1 MVLKYLKS
9 VKIPDSSIVYRFL
22 VGLSYLGQML
32 KIVPLHNILFE
43 SILTLGAKISAGFR
57 GFSLLLLH
65 EPTPN
70 SYVFVCQKWA
80 FFYKKTHI

>member
-1 MVLKYLKS
+1 MLTQQISGVLLTNNPYQVTAHFYSSPTTVNPRDMVLKYLKS

-43 SILTLGAKISAGFR
+43 SILTLGAK
-57 GFSLLLLH
+57 LD
-65 EPTPN
+65 TP
-70 SYVFVCQKWA
+70 
-80 FFYKKTHI
+80 